1 MVACRFIG
9 SAPYLWTLDLG
20 FKTLDF
26 DLVLTINNFL
36 HPFRSIIAQYI
47 IVKWE
52 LQMYIQANGGK
63 LRKEDWRNSLVVDCG
78 KNMLAPEGEPL
89 HQIVEDFA
97 DNPNTWF
104 KVSWT
109 KNVQTQVFLRV
120 S

>member
-47 IVKWE
+47 IVKYCQ
-52 LQMYIQANGGK
+52 LLLG
-63 LRKEDWRNSLVVDCG
+63 V
-78 KNMLAPEGEPL
+78 
-89 HQIVEDFA
+89 
-97 DNPNTWF
+97 T
-104 KVSWT
+104 
-109 KNVQTQVFLRV
+109 NVYPG
-120 S
+120 